1 MKRLCYFVNSDWYFN
16 LHWTERA
23 IAARDA
29 GYEIHVISHFIGDE
43 IIRKFKMLGFICHNV
58 SLVAQSFNAFVFF
71 RAFLNARK
79 IIKEINPDL
88 LHCITLKP
96 CLIGGVIARRSN
108 SPVVISFVGLGRIF
122 LYNTMLMRTLRALTV
137 LAYKYIAG
145 NKRGVFIFEHDRD
158 RRKISHL
165 VGIDYHKTIVIEGAG
180 INPDIYKF
188 SKEKKYEIPIVLFA
202 SRMLWSKGLGDLIEA
217 KKILRQKNIHFT
229 LNVAGIL
236 DDGDKDAIP
245 LELIHHWHNEGL
257 INWLGRS
264 SNVYELIQKSNIV
277 ALPSVYPEGVP
288 RLLLEASSVGRAC
301 IAYDTGGCDSL
312 IIHNY
317 NGLIVKSNSAQE
329 LAVELEYLLK
339 NPQIRLEMGVN
350 GRKRVKEL
358 FSSILV
364 INKTLQ
370 IYKDTIGC

>member
-1 MKRLCYFVNSDWYFN
+1 MKRLCYFVNSDWYFD

-29 GYEIHVISHFIGDE
+29 GYEIHIISHFIGEE
-43 IIRKFKMLGFICHNV
+43 IIKKFKTLGFICHNV
-58 SLVAQSFNAFVFF
+58 SLVAQSFNMFVFF

-96 CLIGGVIARRSN
+96 CLIGGVSARRSN

-122 LYNTMLMRTLRALTV
+122 LYNTVPMRILRALTV
-137 LAYKYIAG
+137 LVYKYIAG
-145 NKRGVFIFEHDRD
+145 NKRGVFVFEHDKD
-158 RRKISHL
+158 RRKISRL

-188 SKEKKYEIPIVLFA
+188 SIEKKHEIPIVLFA

-217 KKILRQKNIHFT
+217 KKILRQKNIHFV

-236 DDGDKDAIP
+236 AEDDKDAIP
-245 LELIHHWHNEGL
+245 LELIHHWHHEGL

-277 ALPSVYPEGVP
+277 ALPSIYPEGVP

-339 NPQIRLEMGVN
+339 NPLIRLEMGAN

>member
-1 MKRLCYFVNSDWYFN
+1 MKRLCYFVNSDWYFD

-29 GYEIHVISHFIGDE
+29 GYEIHIISHFIGEE
-43 IIRKFKMLGFICHNV
+43 IIKKFKTLGFICHNV
-58 SLVAQSFNAFVFF
+58 SLVAQSFNMFVFF

-96 CLIGGVIARRSN
+96 CLIGGVSARRSN

-122 LYNTMLMRTLRALTV
+122 LYNTVPMRILRALTV
-137 LAYKYIAG
+137 LVYKYIAG
-145 NKRGVFIFEHDRD
+145 NKRGVFIFEHDKD
-158 RRKISHL
+158 RRKISRL

-188 SKEKKYEIPIVLFA
+188 SIEKKHEIPIVLLQA
-202 SRMLWSKGLGDLIEA
+202 ECYGVKVLAISLKQ
-217 KKILRQKNIHFT
+217 KILRQKNIHFV

-236 DDGDKDAIP
+236 AEDDKDAIP

-277 ALPSVYPEGVP
+277 ALPSIYPEGVP

-339 NPQIRLEMGVN
+339 NPQIRLEMGAN

>member
-1 MKRLCYFVNSDWYFN
+1 MKRLCYFVNSDWYFD
-16 LHWTERA
+16 LHWIERA

-29 GYEIHVISHFIGDE
+29 GYEIHIISHFISEE
-43 IIRKFKMLGFICHNV
+43 IIKKFKTLGFICHNV
-58 SLVAQSFNAFVFF
+58 SLVAQSFNVFVFF
-71 RAFLNARK
+71 RGFFNARK

-96 CLIGGVIARRSN
+96 CLIGGFSARRRN

-122 LYNTMLMRTLRALTV
+122 LYNTLLMRTLRVLTV
-137 LAYKYIAG
+137 LVYKYIAG

-158 RRKISHL
+158 RRKISRL

-180 INPDIYKF
+180 INPNIYKF
-188 SKEKKYEIPIVLFA
+188 SIEKKYKIPIVLFA

-217 KKILRQKNIHFT
+217 KKILRQKNIHFI

-236 DDGDKDAIP
+236 AEGDKDAIP

-277 ALPSVYPEGVP
+277 ALPSVYPEGIP

-339 NPQIRLEMGVN
+339 NPQIRLEMGMN
-350 GRKRVKEL
+350 GRKRVKE
-358 FSSILV
+358 
-364 INKTLQ
+364 
-370 IYKDTIGC
+370 

>member
-1 MKRLCYFVNSDWYFN
+1 MKRLCYFVNSDWYFD
-16 LHWTERA
+16 LHWIERA

-29 GYEIHVISHFIGDE
+29 GYEIHIISHFISEE
-43 IIRKFKMLGFICHNV
+43 IIKKFKTLGFICHNV
-58 SLVAQSFNAFVFF
+58 SLVAQSFNVFVFF
-71 RAFLNARK
+71 RGFFNARK

-96 CLIGGVIARRSN
+96 CLIGGFSARRRN

-122 LYNTMLMRTLRALTV
+122 LYNTLLMRTLRVLTV
-137 LAYKYIAG
+137 LVYKYIAG

-158 RRKISHL
+158 RRKISRL

-180 INPDIYKF
+180 INPNIYKF
-188 SKEKKYEIPIVLFA
+188 SIEKKYKIPIVLFA

-217 KKILRQKNIHFT
+217 KKILRQKNIHFI

-236 DDGDKDAIP
+236 AEGDKDAIP

-277 ALPSVYPEGVP
+277 ALPSVYPEGIP

-339 NPQIRLEMGVN
+339 NPQIRLEMGMN

-358 FSSILV
+358 FFSILV

>member
-1 MKRLCYFVNSDWYFN
+1 MKRLCYFVNSDWYFD

-29 GYEIHVISHFIGDE
+29 GYEIHIISHFIGEE
-43 IIRKFKMLGFICHNV
+43 IIKKFKTLGFICHNA
-58 SLVAQSFNAFVFF
+58 SLVAQSFNMFIFF

-96 CLIGGVIARRSN
+96 CLIGGVSARRSN

-122 LYNTMLMRTLRALTV
+122 LYNTMPMRILRALIV
-137 LAYKYIAG
+137 LVYKYIAG
-145 NKRGVFIFEHDRD
+145 NKRSVFIFEHDKD
-158 RRKISHL
+158 RRKISRL

-188 SKEKKYEIPIVLFA
+188 SIEKKHKIPIVLFA

-217 KKILRQKNIHFT
+217 KKILRQKNIHFV

-236 DDGDKDAIP
+236 AEDDKDAIP

-277 ALPSVYPEGVP
+277 ALPSLYPEGVP

-339 NPQIRLEMGVN
+339 NPQIRLEMGAN